1 MNSPDWFRLTSC
13 DVTQDRTGMFTA
25 IWTCYGRLAP
35 GRRVV
40 FGIESGTDRLEIEA
54 VADTGVCTP
63 LPDDVA
69 DAWLICNGLLIA
81 VLTPELG
88 VRLVGGSGYLRFSSS
103 PAHPDD
109 VS

>member
-13 DVTQDRTGMFTA
+13 EVTQDRTGMYTA

-40 FGIESGTDRLEIEA
+40 FGIDSGTDRLEIEA
-54 VADTGVCTP
+54 VAYAGVCAP
-63 LPDDVA
+63 LPDGVA

-81 VLTPELG
+81 VLTPEVG
-88 VRLVGGSGYLRFSSS
+88 ARLVGGTGYLRISSS